1 MISPVIAR
9 ACRRLAPP
17 VTCLLIAACAA
28 QPKLNTSGSLPA
40 AATPDHVAA
49 GLSARVGREKAI
61 AAYRDYLARYP
72 DGPEHDRVTRRLA
85 DLLVEDA
92 ADKRLDAATSLNDAA
107 QLETAARRACAE
119 AIRHYE
125 YLLVKYPDGPDTTEL
140 LYQLSR
146 AYQANGRPQQALT
159 VIDRLL
165 AQEPGSSTRLY
176 ADTWFRR
183 GELLFGKGAYPEAS
197 QSYRVVVDLGAS
209 VPAYEQALYKLGWSL
224 FKQEQ
229 YAAALP
235 VLFAYLDRKIPPGA
249 AFEVQLLRLTL
260 ADQEQVADVL
270 RVISKSFAQLDG
282 VDSVDAFFKR
292 YGSRSYEDHV
302 YLDLAAFYVEQ
313 EQVTEAA
320 RTWQVLAQR
329 APLGPEAPRLVM
341 RAISLYRQAGF
352 QQRVTETETL
362 FVQEY
367 GMGSDFWTLHPKQD
381 FPDVLQVLQSSLQE
395 LARISHEQ
403 AQKNRNASDY
413 RTAEQWY
420 RDYLVAFGDAA
431 GAADMNFQLAELL
444 YENGRYL
451 QAIDEYERTAWSYGD
466 HAHAAD
472 AALGALRAGDK
483 VLQHTAAA
491 SRSAVAE
498 HATASALRF
507 ATTWPEHPAAPGV
520 LAKGGTALLEQQ
532 QYQSVL
538 LVSEQILA
546 EAVAAPPAL
555 RQAAWSMQAQAYY
568 GLEDYPAAADAYREA
583 LQLAGQD
590 DPRRPALQEGLAA
603 ATYKQ
608 AEQTLTLG
616 DSSTAVTL
624 YRQAA
629 QLAPGSSIGA
639 KAQYDA
645 ATALLAEA
653 SWTQAI
659 QMLERFRRDY
669 PDDPLQAEA
678 GRKLAYAYDRS
689 GQGSQA
695 AAEYLR
701 LGEDKRQA
709 VALQR
714 EALLRAA
721 DLYAQAGAFRQ
732 AISTRELFLERFPE
746 PATPAIEVMQQLAR
760 LEADSGNNNRRLH
773 WLEEIIR
780 LDRAA
785 GAAGT
790 RVPAAEAALDLAENR
805 LDAFLGV
812 QLVNPVQDNLARK
825 LQAMRQALQAFEA
838 AIDYGVAPV
847 TTAATYRIAS
857 MYDRLGIAL
866 LESERP
872 ASLTAAELEEYNLLL
887 AEQAAPFEQQAIEI
901 YTTNAR
907 RSGGDQRDPWV
918 EKSVQRLVELQ
929 AGR

>member
-1 MISPVIAR
+1 
-9 ACRRLAPP
+9 
-17 VTCLLIAACAA
+17 AACATR
-28 QPKLNTSGSLPA
+28 PEPDTPGRLPA
-40 AATPDHVAA
+40 AAAPDQAEAA
-49 GLSARVGREKAI
+49 LSARAGREKAI

-72 DGPEHDRVTRRLA
+72 DGPEHDGVTRRLA

-92 ADKRLDAATSLNDAA
+92 ADMRLDAVTSLNDAG
-107 QLETAARRACAE
+107 QLEAAARQSCAE
-119 AIRHYE
+119 AIGYYE
-125 YLLVKYPDGPDTTEL
+125 YLLARYPDGPDTTEL

-146 AYQANGRPQQALT
+146 AYQANARPQEALT

-183 GELLFGKGAYPEAS
+183 GELLFGKGAYPEAGR
-197 QSYRVVVDLGAS
+197 SYQVVVDLGAA

-224 FKQEQ
+224 FKQDQ
-229 YAAALP
+229 YAAVLP
-235 VLFAYLDRKIPPGA
+235 VLFAYLDRKVPPGA

-260 ADQEQVADVL
+260 ADQEQVADVF

-320 RTWQVLAQR
+320 RTWLALAQR

-341 RAISLYRQAGF
+341 RAISLYRQAAF
-352 QQRVTETETL
+352 QQRVAETETL

-367 GMGSDFWTLHPKQD
+367 GTGSDFWKVHPKQD

-395 LARISHEQ
+395 LARTSHEQ
-403 AQKNRNASDY
+403 AQKTGNPGDY
-413 RTAEQWY
+413 RAAEQWY
-420 RDYLVAFGDAA
+420 RDYLAAFGDAA
-431 GAADMNFQLAELL
+431 VAADMNFQLAELL
-444 YENGRYL
+444 YENGRYPE
-451 QAIDEYERTAWSYGD
+451 AIDEYERTAWSYGD
-466 HAHAAD
+466 HARAAD

-483 VLQHTAAA
+483 VLQHAAA
-491 SRSAVAE
+491 AGRSAVAE
-498 HATASALRF
+498 RATADALRF
-507 ATTWPEHPAAPGV
+507 VTTWPEHPAAPGV
-520 LAKGGTALLEQQ
+520 LAQVGTALLEQQ
-532 QYQSVL
+532 QYRSVL
-538 LVSEQILA
+538 LASEQVLA
-546 EAVAAPPAL
+546 EAAVAPPAL
-555 RQAAWSMQAQAYY
+555 RQAARSMQAQAHYE
-568 GLEDYPAAADAYREA
+568 LEDYTAAADDYRKA

-590 DPRRPALQEGLAA
+590 DPRRPALRKGLAA

-608 AEQTLTLG
+608 AEQALSLG
-616 DSSTAVTL
+616 DGSTAVTL

-645 ATALLAEA
+645 ATALLAEGA
-653 SWTQAI
+653 WPQAI
-659 QMLERFRRDY
+659 RMLEKFRSDY

-701 LGEDKRQA
+701 LGRDKRQA
-709 VALQR
+709 AALQR

-721 DLYAQAGAFRQ
+721 HLYAQAGAVRQ
-732 AISTRELFLERFPE
+732 AISTCELYLERFPE
-746 PATPAIEVMQQLAR
+746 PATPAVEVMQQLAG
-760 LEADSGNNNRRLH
+760 LEAGSGNNSRRQH

-785 GAAGT
+785 GTAGT
-790 RVPAAEAALDLAENR
+790 RVPAAEAALELAENR
-805 LDAFLGV
+805 LDAFLQV
-812 QLVNPVQDNLARK
+812 QLVSPVQENLARK
-825 LQAMRQALQAFEA
+825 LQAMQQALQAFEA
-838 AIDYGVAPV
+838 AIDYGVAAV

-857 MYDRLGIAL
+857 MYDRLGTAL

-872 ASLTAAELEEYNLLL
+872 ASLSAAELEEYNLLL
-887 AEQAAPFEQQAIEI
+887 EEQAAPFEQQAIEI

-907 RSGGDQRDPWV
+907 RSGGGQRDPWV
-918 EKSVQRLVELQ
+918 EKSVQRLAELQ